1 MTKEDL
7 TKEEYGYVEKLLT
20 VIEASGR
27 NYDIDKILR
36 AYLCAKKLHE
46 GQKRNSGEP
55 YIVHPVAV
63 AEIALSLGL
72 DTDSICAA
80 FLHDTIEDCSD
91 RITLDELRREIGVEH
106 DGDAL
111 VGRTDKNG
119 GYQH

>member
-80 FLHDTIEDCSD
+80 FSSTIRS
-91 RITLDELRREIGVEH
+91 
-106 DGDAL
+106 
-111 VGRTDKNG
+111 RTAPTG
-119 GYQH
+119 

>member
-72 DTDSICAA
+72 DTDSIFSAR
-80 FLHDTIEDCSD
+80 FSRLNH
-91 RITLDELRREIGVEH
+91 
-106 DGDAL
+106 
-111 VGRTDKNG
+111 
-119 GYQH
+119 

>member
-63 AEIALSLGL
+63 S
-72 DTDSICAA
+72 DSIRTQSARR
-80 FLHDTIEDCSD
+80 FSTIRS
-91 RITLDELRREIGVEH
+91 
-106 DGDAL
+106 
-111 VGRTDKNG
+111 RTAPTG
-119 GYQH
+119 